1 MTIISSK
8 LLLNILSN
16 KYKTLIMR
24 GLVRS
29 KEGDV
34 DNHK

>member
-1 MTIISSK
+1 MTIILLK
-8 LLLNILSN
+8 LLLNILPD